1 MSNRAVDDELFTLTN
16 IKDAKEYIEKILTI
30 DIPIEYKE
38 SEDSLWRI
46 LLDNIKGVNSF
57 EELVKRHLNVIYLDD
72 LVRVNPLSLWLDTNE
87 SFTRW
92 IIKAYYSTINK
103 NCYTKTVFNSLSSLS
118 TEEAIRGYYLKI
130 FDEKFN
136 KNFLEERR
144 TILQNALKDRNL
156 DL

>member
-1 MSNRAVDDELFTLTN
+1 MEN
-16 IKDAKEYIEKILTI
+16 
-30 DIPIEYKE
+30 P
-38 SEDSLWRI
+38 
-46 LLDNIKGVNSF
+46 LDNIKGVNSF

-156 DL
+156 DLRFIENELEEKN